1 VQTSW
6 LLRQG
11 PTSLSDK
18 CQISKSLPAAGRQM
32 SKECQSPKSMVRQ
45 AHHDFILQH
54 FQTVILSLSKDE
66 LWI

>member
-1 VQTSW
+1 
-6 LLRQG
+6 
-11 PTSLSDK
+11 LSDK
-18 CQISKSLPAAGRQM
+18 YQISKSLPAAGRQM